1 MITFDHVYVE
11 RSARDYPL
19 TRDVLSR
26 LSSPHVTEIDD
37 ANAFFKRPGQ
47 DFALQKRAPKLILA
61 RKRGTYL
68 YRGNERIASFGAER
82 ALFYT
87 DIVRNCL
94 FDCDYC
100 FLQGMHPSA
109 NILLNVNIEDYLE
122 AVTTHMT
129 RYGELYLSISY
140 LSDLLGFERHFGL
153 VRRWIEASRNIRGV
167 EIEVRTKSDGFS
179 TLHDV
184 APHKGV
190 ILTWSLSP
198 DALARGHEA
207 GTGGFAQ
214 RLFDARRAALRGWRV
229 RLCFDPVIVAESWR
243 DDYRR
248 AVEEV
253 FRRMPHDGIEAV
265 SFGVFRMHPDFLRRM
280 RVFRRESILE
290 NGVID
295 REGVASYAAEI
306 REEVFAFMTD
316 LLARELPRERIHAV
330 HG

>member
-1 MITFDHVYVE
+1 MITFDHVYIE
-11 RSARDYPL
+11 GAARDYPL
-19 TRDVLSR
+19 AREVLAR
-26 LSSPHVTEIDD
+26 LRPSHVTEIDD

-47 DFALQKRAPKLILA
+47 DFALQKRSPKLILA
-61 RKRGTYL
+61 RKKGTYL
-68 YRGNERIASFGAER
+68 YRGNERIASFGVER
-82 ALFYT
+82 SLFYT

-109 NILLNVNIEDYLE
+109 NILLNVNIEDYLR
-122 AVTTHMT
+122 AVTAHAAQH
-129 RYGELYLSISY
+129 GALYLSISY

-153 VRRWIEASRNIRGV
+153 VRRWIEASRGLEGV

-179 TLHDV
+179 ELHDIE
-184 APHKGV
+184 PHGGV

-198 DALARGHEA
+198 DALARSHEA

-214 RLFDARRAALRGWRV
+214 RLFDARRAAAAGWRV
-229 RLCFDPVIVAESWR
+229 RLCFDPVIVTDTWR
-243 DDYRR
+243 NDYRR

-253 FRRMPHDGIEAV
+253 FRRMPAGGIEAV
-265 SFGVFRMHPDFLRRM
+265 SFGVFRLHPDFLRRM
-280 RVFRRESILE
+280 RTFRRESILE
-290 NGVID
+290 DGIANHD
-295 REGVASYAAEI
+295 GVASYAAEI

-316 LLARELPRERIHAV
+316 LLAQELPRTHIHTV